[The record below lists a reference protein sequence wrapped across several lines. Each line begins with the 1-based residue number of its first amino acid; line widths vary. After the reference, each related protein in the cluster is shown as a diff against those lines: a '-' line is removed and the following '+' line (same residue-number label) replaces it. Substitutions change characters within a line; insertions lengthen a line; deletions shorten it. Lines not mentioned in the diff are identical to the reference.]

1 MRYTRG
7 SKRLATLMLLT
18 IASAACGRDAPVM
31 PGNPAADSYVP
42 TPTAPV
48 FPLRASANGRFL
60 EDQNGG
66 PVPILG
72 RTAWF
77 VISLSETDYTTFLND
92 TVSRGYNAIEL
103 HVIGHDSRGNAVPRN
118 GNGDLPFR
126 DRLDG
131 AAWTGA
137 LTYADIG
144 REAPDFTTPNEAYWK
159 FVDSFLA
166 ACESH
171 GLLVFLFPAYVGYE
185 GGEQG
190 WMQEMVANGAARMSE
205 YGAFVAS
212 RYANR
217 KNIVWMMGGD
227 LGHYDRSQAAV
238 ESALISGLKSVSGQS
253 STHYTAEW
261 SSSSIC
267 TDQPAFARHC
277 TLQGAYSATGAVVA
291 YARKGYAATPAMPT
305 FLLEEPYDEEGPDGT
320 GVNRFATQPVRRFQ
334 FWGWLSGIGGY
345 VSGNGYVWPFRA
357 GWRDHLGT
365 QGAQDM
371 ARLNALIR
379 SLRWQ
384 NLVPSGLTG
393 MKTLVP
399 TGGGTLDGSDYIAAA
414 AARGGTLLVAYVP
427 PTGRA
432 SRSFTIDMTAMAS
445 PARARWWNPT
455 SGAYTDVAGTLPNTG
470 HTSFTTPGDN
480 GSGHND
486 WVLILTPATESG
498 STASSAASMSPHR

>member
-1 MRYTRG
+1 M
-7 SKRLATLMLLT
+7 AT
-18 IASAACGRDAPVM
+18 A
-31 PGNPAADSYVP
+31 
-42 TPTAPV
+42 
-48 FPLRASANGRFL
+48 FPLRTSANGRFL
-60 EDQNGG
+60 EDQNGT

-77 VISLSETDYTTFLND
+77 VVSLSQADYTTFLND
-92 TVSRGYNAIEL
+92 TLSRGYNAIEL
-103 HVIGHDSRGNAVPRN
+103 SVIGHDPRGNNVPRN

-137 LTYADIG
+137 LTYAGID

-159 FVDSFLA
+159 FVDDFLA

-171 GLLVFLFPAYVGYE
+171 GLLVFLFPAYVGGDGAE
-185 GGEQG
+185 GG
-190 WMQEMVANGAARMSE
+190 WMQEMVANGAARMSQ

-227 LGHYDRSQAAV
+227 FGRYSGSQSAV
-238 ESALISGLKSVSGQS
+238 EAALISGLKSVSRQS

-261 SSSSIC
+261 DSNSIC
-267 TDQPAFARHC
+267 TDQPTFAENC
-277 TLQGAYSATGAVVA
+277 TLQGAYSATGEVVA
-291 YARKGYAATPAMPT
+291 YTRKGYAATPAMPT

-334 FWGWLSGIGGY
+334 FWGWLSGIAGY
-345 VSGNGYVWPFRA
+345 VSGNGYVWTFQP
-357 GWRDHLGT
+357 GWQDHLGT

-384 NLVPSGLTG
+384 SLVPSGLAG
-393 MKTLVP
+393 MTTLVP

-414 AARGGTLLVAYVP
+414 ADPDGTLLVAYVP
-427 PTGRA
+427 PTGRT
-432 SRSFTIDMTAMAS
+432 SRSFTVDMTAMAAA
-445 PARARWWNPT
+445 ARARWWNPT
-455 SGAYTDVAGTLPNTG
+455 SGAYTDLAGALPNTG
-470 HTSFTTPGDN
+470 QTSFTTPGDN
-480 GSGHND
+480 GGGEND
-486 WVLILTPATESG
+486 WVLVLTIGGLSGTGSATGTSASG
-498 STASSAASMSPHR
+498 DSHPRASP

>member
-1 MRYTRG
+1 
-7 SKRLATLMLLT
+7 
-18 IASAACGRDAPVM
+18 
-31 PGNPAADSYVP
+31 
-42 TPTAPV
+42 
-48 FPLRASANGRFL
+48 
-60 EDQNGG
+60 
-66 PVPILG
+66 
-72 RTAWF
+72 
-77 VISLSETDYTTFLND
+77 
-92 TVSRGYNAIEL
+92 
-103 HVIGHDSRGNAVPRN
+103 
-118 GNGDLPFR
+118 
-126 DRLDG
+126 
-131 AAWTGA
+131 
-137 LTYADIG
+137 
-144 REAPDFTTPNEAYWK
+144 
-159 FVDSFLA
+159 
-166 ACESH
+166 
-171 GLLVFLFPAYVGYE
+171 
-185 GGEQG
+185 
-190 WMQEMVANGAARMSE
+190 
-205 YGAFVAS
+205 
-212 RYANR
+212 
-217 KNIVWMMGGD
+217 
-227 LGHYDRSQAAV
+227 
-238 ESALISGLKSVSGQS
+238 
-253 STHYTAEW
+253 
-261 SSSSIC
+261 
-267 TDQPAFARHC
+267 
-277 TLQGAYSATGAVVA
+277 
-291 YARKGYAATPAMPT
+291 MPT
-305 FLLEEPYDEEGPDGT
+305 FLLEEPYDEEGPDGN

-334 FWGWLSGIGGY
+334 FWGWLSGIAGY

-371 ARLNALIR
+371 ARLNTLIR

-498 STASSAASMSPHR
+498 STASSAASVSPRR